1 MRLIGITLMAAALL
15 LNISALQA
23 QNKGQELQRQADA
36 ALEKKE
42 YTQARYFYL
51 QAYAALAEEKKYDAA
66 AICGAKVSAL
76 YHRENMF
83 KEAFEVLRNADQF
96 LTQEEREGGK

>member
-1 MRLIGITLMAAALL
+1 MRLIGITLMTAALL

-51 QAYAALAEEKKYDAA
+51 QDYAARAEEKKYDAFLIDDGMKTIVKYGIA
-66 AICGAKVSAL
+66 FYKKNCKVML
-76 YHRENMF
+76 
-83 KEAFEVLRNADQF
+83 
-96 LTQEEREGGK
+96 G